1 MKTIIQITFLLIII
15 PCFVYANTIIVD
27 INGTGDYFTIQEG
40 INNASIGDTVLV
52 YPGTYFEI
60 VDFSGKDIVVA
71 SLYLTQQDTS
81 FISQTIIDGNNEN
94 YRLVRFTNGES
105 ENAKLVGFTITHAS
119 VPQGYSEKMYSV
131 GLGIYINGSS
141 PVIEKNRIINNDY
154 NDWYFIGGGIVM
166 ENSSAK
172 ITGNIIQNNYMAF
185 HGGGIYISKCT
196 GTLIENN
203 QILHNML
210 TSGYAVSYGAGIYI
224 DSSQYIL
231 VRNNVINDNYFN
243 NAGYGGGLYILRS
256 NHILVLNNSID
267 HNGNY
272 GQQGGGI
279 LTTHSSA
286 IAIVG
291 NLLYNNRAKW
301 HGGGLYLNDS
311 EVLLAN
317 NTICFNQGLSPDGDG
332 GGLACKNSSPVI
344 QNTILYSNIAAS
356 SGNQVFL
363 DANADP
369 DFFYSD
375 VEGGI
380 SAFGLADTVS
390 YNGLYE
396 NNIDSSPQFIL
407 SGDHPYNLDNGSP
420 CINAGN
426 PDTNGLYLPAF
437 DLYGATRIIHDTI
450 DMGSYEYQFVTDI
463 NIRSAPGNLLVYPN
477 PAKGKFTIHI
487 PNDQFK
493 KGLLIV
499 YDIEGNPVSK
509 CQMDKQADEYDF
521 SFLPGGIYFVKIISG
536 DFIETEPI
544 ILY

>member
-1 MKTIIQITFLLIII
+1 MKTLKQITTLLIII
-15 PCFVYANTIIVD
+15 PVFVCGNTIIVD
-27 INGTGDYFTIQEG
+27 KNGSGDYYTIQEG
-40 INNASIGDTVLV
+40 INNANAGDTVIV
-52 YPGTYFEI
+52 YPGSYFEI

-71 SLYLTQQDTS
+71 SLYLTLQDTS

-94 YRLVRFTNGES
+94 YQLVRFTNGES

-119 VPQGYSEKMYSV
+119 VPPGNYDKTNSV

-154 NDWYFIGGGIVM
+154 NDWYFIGGGIVI

-172 ITGNIIQNNYMAF
+172 ITGNIVQNNYMAF
-185 HGGGIYISKCT
+185 HGGGIYISNCT

-243 NAGYGGGLYILRS
+243 NAGYGGGLYILGS

-311 EVLLAN
+311 EVLVAN

-332 GGLACKNSSPVI
+332 GGLVCNNSSPVI

-380 SAFGLADTVS
+380 SAFGLADTVI
-390 YNGLYE
+390 YDGLYE
-396 NNIDSSPQFIL
+396 NNIETNPQFIL
-407 SGDHPYNLDNGSP
+407 TGDHPYNIDNNSP

-426 PDTNGLYLPAF
+426 PDTNGLHLPAF
-437 DLYGATRIIHDTI
+437 DLEGSTRMIHDTI
-450 DMGSYEYQFVTDI
+450 DIGSYEYQFLTGI
-463 NIRSAPGNLLVYPN
+463 SNRLEPGNLLVYPN

-487 PNDQFK
+487 PDGQFK
-493 KGLLIV
+493 GGWVIL
-499 YDIEGNPVSK
+499 YDLEGNSVSK
-509 CQMDKQADEYDF
+509 CRIDKLADEYDF

-536 DFIETEPI
+536 DFIKTEPI